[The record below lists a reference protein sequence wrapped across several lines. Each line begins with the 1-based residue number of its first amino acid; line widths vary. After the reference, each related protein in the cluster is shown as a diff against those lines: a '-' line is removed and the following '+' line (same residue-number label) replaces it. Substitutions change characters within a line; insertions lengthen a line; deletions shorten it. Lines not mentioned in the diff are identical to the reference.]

1 MTYRILEAAAVAAL
15 LALVSAPA
23 LAAPETSAAEI
34 AAPGVVEIE
43 THDEDGDVRV
53 TKIWIV
59 SDGEAIYVRTVDSNW
74 NANLER
80 EPTATLHSDGGV
92 AVAQVAKIL
101 DADVQASVNALFAE
115 KYGFAN
121 TLRNCAVSFAT
132 ANMWGLT
139 LSDS

>member
-1 MTYRILEAAAVAAL
+1 MGRFFEAAAVAAF
-15 LALVSAPA
+15 LALVSAPV
-23 LAAPETSAAEI
+23 LAAPEVSAAAI
-34 AAPGVVEIE
+34 AEPGVVEIE
-43 THDEDGDVRV
+43 THDEDGAARV

-59 SDGEAIYVRTVDSNW
+59 SDGETIYVRTVDSNW

-80 EPTATLHSDGGV
+80 EPTATLHSDGRV
-92 AVAQVAKIL
+92 AATQVAKIL
-101 DADVQASVNALFAE
+101 DVDVQASVNALFAE

-121 TLRNCAVSFAT
+121 TLRNCVVSFGT